1 MLMNLCA
8 DAGLVAF
15 YWASEATPSHTS
27 LISVSRKKYLV
38 WCHVR
43 GWERR
48 TGKVLQH
55 HKKVLTYTM
64 VEDGKTTSAPF
75 SLMDEI

>member
-27 LISVSRKKYLV
+27 LISVSIKNTWSGATCGGGKDVRARFCSIRKK
-38 WCHVR
+38 C
-43 GWERR
+43 
-48 TGKVLQH
+48 
-55 HKKVLTYTM
+55 
-64 VEDGKTTSAPF
+64 
-75 SLMDEI
+75 